1 MGLPSDLPDRVSLL
15 PSASNDLTR
24 ILRRNRQ
31 EFARIWDDLKR
42 LGAGTLPPQGKK
54 KLHSVHAFQFDS
66 GRYRVVYS
74 RRDDTYAI
82 WAVFAKPDQRTY
94 LKRFRA

>member
-1 MGLPSDLPDRVSLL
+1 MVLPADLPEHVLLL

-31 EFARIWDDLKR
+31 EFSRVWADLIR
-42 LGAGTLPPQGKK
+42 LGTGTLPPQGKK
-54 KLHSVHAFQFDS
+54 KLVSMDAFQFDS

-74 RRDDTYAI
+74 RREASYVI
-82 WAVFAKPDQRTY
+82 WAVFAKPDQKDY
-94 LKRFRA
+94 LRRFR